1 MSAHQ
6 ALRRCAIDE
15 NVSYNGASL
24 MVEVTHVC
32 TCFDQ
37 KNADAALV
45 MFSSAIKNK
54 RPGTALHLHAIA
66 TCDGD
71 KEFKSLEVPGVC
83 INFYNVE
90 NVFSNWKGKD
100 YISPATYLRF
110 MIQDILPKGINRVLY
125 LDADIVVLT
134 DLADLYKT
142 DLKGMPLAAMPD
154 YGLVLGSPY
163 WPKYKVSYKG
173 TDYSF
178 NEYCN
183 VVLKLYNDSRIMYFN
198 AGVLLINLD
207 VWQPY
212 YLKAVSFLEA
222 NPGLP
227 FLDQD
232 ALSAALEGKFIPLHP
247 SFNAFS
253 DLAAPDGR
261 SFLDKVFGF
270 AKRYHKVKKI
280 WHDSPKIVH
289 YAGSNKPW
297 DEHAMVTGLERYWWD
312 YAEATSVYSRYER
325 FSHQKRN
332 VKAEPRRV

>member
-1 MSAHQ
+1 
-6 ALRRCAIDE
+6 
-15 NVSYNGASL
+15 

-37 KNADAALV
+37 QNADAALV
-45 MFSSAIKNK
+45 MLSSAIKNK
-54 RPGTALHLHAIA
+54 RSGTILHLHAVT

-71 KEFKSLEVPGVC
+71 KEFKSLEAPGVC
-83 INFYNVE
+83 VSFYHVE
-90 NVFSNWKGKD
+90 NLFSGWKGND

-110 MIQDILPKGINRVLY
+110 MIQDILPKDINRVLY
-125 LDADIVVLT
+125 LDADTIVLT
-134 DLADLYKT
+134 DLSELYNT
-142 DLKGMPLAAMPD
+142 DFKGMPLAAMPD

-163 WPKYKVSYKG
+163 WLGYKVSFKG

-178 NEYCN
+178 NEYCAD
-183 VVLKLYNDSRIMYFN
+183 VLKIDNSRKISYFN
-198 AGVLLINLD
+198 AGVLLINLET
-207 VWQPY
+207 WRPY
-212 YLKAVSFLEA
+212 SLKAVSFLEA

-232 ALSAALEGKFIPLHP
+232 ALSRVLEGNFIPLHP

-261 SFLDKVFGF
+261 SFLDKVSGF

-280 WHDSPKIVH
+280 WRDNPKIVH

-297 DEHAMVTGLERYWWD
+297 DEHAKVTGLERYWWE
-312 YAEATSVYSRYER
+312 YAESTSVYSRYER
-325 FSHQKRN
+325 FSCQKRN